1 MTAKI
6 IDGNAVAR
14 SIRDECRQR
23 VQRIVAQSGVPPGLA
38 VILVGSDPASRIY
51 VKNKIRACIDV
62 GIRSFRFDYPA
73 DVKQDE
79 VVAKIAELNEDPAV
93 HGILVQ
99 LPLPASFDMARI
111 LRTISADKDV
121 DGFHLYNVGGLV
133 VGGTV
138 FPPCT
143 PYGVLKLLQHE
154 NISLEGKNV
163 VVVGA
168 SNIVGKPM
176 ALMLMQHEATVC
188 ICHAKTRD
196 LAQFTLLADVL
207 VVAAGYPNLIL
218 PQMVRTG
225 AVVIDVGINR
235 LADGR
240 LVGDVDFAG
249 VAAKASYITPV
260 PGGVGPMTVS
270 MLLINT
276 VTSCERWLRHLSIPV
291 AKEGSPRQP
300 PAANGTGPRIAD
312 LRRPPSQSGNN
323 AWPPTSS
330 QSIRVRPRPGPFFLA
345 PTPRSRPS
353 RNRNSRSTFR
363 PMARSSMSPTICG
376 PRPWQP
382 AATRFTRQAPRPAIS
397 LPSASPISVR
407 RHYCGTA
414 PAGGPSTA
422 PSSGRTGA
430 PPICARGSNRPAMRP
445 R

>member
-23 VQRIVAQSGVPPGLA
+23 VQRIIAQSGVPPGLA
-38 VILVGSDPASRIY
+38 VILVGSDTASRIY

-111 LRTISADKDV
+111 LRAISADKDV

-291 AKEGSPRQP
+291 AKERLAS
-300 PAANGTGPRIAD
+300 PAA
-312 LRRPPSQSGNN
+312 
-323 AWPPTSS
+323 
-330 QSIRVRPRPGPFFLA
+330 
-345 PTPRSRPS
+345 
-353 RNRNSRSTFR
+353 
-363 PMARSSMSPTICG
+363 
-376 PRPWQP
+376 
-382 AATRFTRQAPRPAIS
+382 
-397 LPSASPISVR
+397 
-407 RHYCGTA
+407 
-414 PAGGPSTA
+414 GG
-422 PSSGRTGA
+422 
-430 PPICARGSNRPAMRP
+430 
-445 R
+445 